1 MSRSP
6 EEKRRLIERL
16 RAAAVEAQK
25 FKGPFP
31 TCPDGESPGAIEF
44 NIFYPVGANPLV
56 YADIP
61 APLFPERNWPSETT
75 LNTNRLNERPAPS
88 FRSSNNPPA
97 ARRSPARLKEAV
109 SWWFA
114 RAETR
119 RIIERMVQ
127 K

>member
-6 EEKRRLIERL
+6 EEKRQLIARL
-16 RAAAVEAQK
+16 RAAAEAQK

-31 TCPDGESPGAIEF
+31 TCPDGESASAIEF
-44 NIFYPVGANPLV
+44 NVLYPVGVSPLV

-75 LNTNRLNERPAPS
+75 LNTNRLNDRPVTS
-88 FRSSNNPPA
+88 FSFSNNSPA

-114 RAETR
+114 RAEAR
-119 RIIERMVQ
+119 RIIERMMQ
-127 K
+127 P

>member
-16 RAAAVEAQK
+16 MKAAEEQR

-44 NIFYPVGANPLV
+44 NIFYPVGVSPLV

-75 LNTNRLNERPAPS
+75 LNTNRLNDRPITS
-88 FRSSNNPPA
+88 FSFSNDPPA
-97 ARRSPARLKEAV
+97 VRHSPARLKESI
-109 SWWFA
+109 SWRFA
-114 RAETR
+114 RAEAR
-119 RIIERMVQ
+119 RIIERMMQ